1 MRCSIIIPTLN
12 EASVIGDMLRRLRR
26 VEPYEVIVA
35 DGGSEDGT
43 IDLAAPHATIVCSR
57 AGRGTQLN
65 AGAARATG
73 DTLLFL
79 HADVRL
85 PPDALVAI
93 DDAFRHPEVIG
104 GFFRVRFGLK
114 LQEVFNAVI
123 YDLLRFGG
131 HGLVYGDSAIF
142 IRRDRFGRLGGFA
155 DWQIM
160 EDANL
165 INRMPRVGKIA
176 ALPQTVVASSRRW
189 RRGGFSRTLASW
201 LTVQTLYF
209 LPVSPR
215 WLGRFY
221 QHIR

>member
-12 EASVIGDMLRRLRR
+12 EASAIEETLRRLHRLD
-26 VEPYEVIVA
+26 PYEVIVA
-35 DGGSEDGT
+35 DGGSTDGT
-43 IDLAAPHATIVCSR
+43 VELAAPHTTIVRSC
-57 AGRGTQLN
+57 AGRGRQLN

-93 DDAFRHPEVIG
+93 EDALRDPEVIG
-104 GFFRVRFGLK
+104 GFFRVRFGRT
-114 LQEVFNAVI
+114 LQEVFIAVI

-131 HGLVYGDSAIF
+131 RGLVYGDSAIF
-142 IRRDRFGRLGGFA
+142 IRHDRFDRLGGFA

-165 INRMPRVGKIA
+165 VIRMRRVGRIT
-176 ALPQTVVASSRRW
+176 ALAQTVVPSSRRW
-189 RRGGFSRTLASW
+189 RRGGFWRTWASW
-201 LTVQTLYF
+201 WTLQMLYF

-221 QHIR
+221 QHVR

>member
-12 EASVIGDMLRRLRR
+12 EASVIEGTLRRLQRLG
-26 VEPYEVIVA
+26 PFEVIVA
-35 DGGSEDGT
+35 DGGSDDGT
-43 IDLAAPHATIVCSR
+43 VELAAPHTTIVRSR

-85 PPDALVAI
+85 PPDALAAI
-93 DDAFRHPEVIG
+93 EDALRDPEVIG
-104 GFFRVRFGLK
+104 GFFRVRFGRT
-114 LQEVFNAVI
+114 LQAVFIAVI
-123 YDLLRFGG
+123 YDLVRFGG
-131 HGLVYGDSAIF
+131 RGLVYGDSAIF
-142 IRRDRFGRLGGFA
+142 VRRDLFERLGGFA

-160 EDANL
+160 EDADL
-165 INRMPRVGKIA
+165 VSRMRRVGKLA
-176 ALPQTVVASSRRW
+176 ALPQTVVPSSRRW
-189 RRGGFSRTLASW
+189 RRGGFWRTWASW
-201 LTVQTLYF
+201 WTVQMLYF

-221 QHIR
+221 QHVR